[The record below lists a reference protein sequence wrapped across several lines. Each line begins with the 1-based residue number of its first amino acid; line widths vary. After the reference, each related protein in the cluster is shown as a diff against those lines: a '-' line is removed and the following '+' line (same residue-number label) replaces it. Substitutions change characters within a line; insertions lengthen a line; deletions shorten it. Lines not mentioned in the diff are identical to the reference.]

1 MQNQD
6 TKSRDVGPDQLSP
19 ESESQKESKPHH
31 QLVDQNLFEATDSS
45 GVFALSPKTGKFE
58 PATDFSDPDRLLA
71 RAKKMSGVA
80 LAVCSAALAATIAIC
95 VHSMTTNEHPFGDV
109 FLAIVLS
116 IPCLGCFIYACVA
129 AGYVGKCKQRGVEVP
144 QYLRI
149 MRVVNLLLVPI
160 SFILMFVLIGK

>member
-6 TKSRDVGPDQLSP
+6 TKSHSVD
-19 ESESQKESKPHH
+19 SEQPPLKSQNEDAKPHA
-31 QLVDQNLFEATDSS
+31 QLVDKNSFKIADDS
-45 GVFALSPKTGKFE
+45 GVFALSPETGKFE
-58 PATDFSDPDRLLA
+58 PATDFSNPDQLLA

-80 LAVCSAALAATIAIC
+80 LAMCSAALAATIAIC

-109 FLAIVLS
+109 FLAIVFS